1 MTLYYLD
8 ASAWVKRYQQE
19 QGTEWV
25 EQLLRS
31 NAYIACSVLGVVE
44 VSAVLGRRVRGG
56 GLMEQSTLQSLVTI
70 VQIDWQRF
78 LQIDIHS
85 PVIDQSF
92 AIIENYYLRGA
103 DAVHL
108 ASALSLV
115 HYCLLSDT
123 VIVAASDEE
132 LLGAASEAGLN
143 VINPALLSIP

>member
-44 VSAVLGRRVRGG
+44 VCAALGRRVRGG
-56 GLMEQSTLQSLVTI
+56 LMERSVLESLITI
-70 VQIDWQRF
+70 VQTDWQRF
-78 LQIDIHS
+78 LQIEIQS
-85 PVIDQSF
+85 PIIDQSF
-92 AIIENYYLRGA
+92 AIVENYYLRGA

-115 HYCLLSDT
+115 HYCSPSDAI
-123 VIVAASDEE
+123 IVVASDGE
-132 LLGAASEAGLN
+132 LLRAASEAGLT